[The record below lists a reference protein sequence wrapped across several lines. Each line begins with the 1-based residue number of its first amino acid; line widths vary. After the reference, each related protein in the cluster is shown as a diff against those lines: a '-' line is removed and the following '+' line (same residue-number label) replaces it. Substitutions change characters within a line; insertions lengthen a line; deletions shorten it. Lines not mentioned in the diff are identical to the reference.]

1 MTSAPRA
8 QARGAEVNRR
18 DTLPLEHFLK
28 VDQKAGELAE
38 SPLTLGEPKSK
49 YLGDG
54 VRELRFTLGTGHVR
68 LTYWLTDRRSVVLL
82 TWFYKTQRREDTQVQ
97 RARDAKKVC
106 EAERGPAHED
116 YEREGDA

>member
-28 VDQKAGELAE
+28 VDLKAGELAE

-82 TWFYKTQRREDTQVQ
+82 TWFYKTRQREDAQVQ
-97 RARDAKKVC
+97 RAKDAKKVC
-106 EAERGPAHED
+106 EAEHGPAHED